1 MVGEKI
7 AGLRFVAGYWNLCL
21 IPSSSF
27 DFISILATNG
37 AKVVFLISILYL
49 PGASRVCFS
58 GGDAPIDLPL
68 MNTFP
73 QGWTLKLTTP
83 CSAASLAASA
93 LAASTLAA
101 SILLCSALAAL
112 SSTAAAGLSGDVAST
127 AAGSA
132 APLGTCAAAG
142 GAVAVSTGA
151 TFVAAAVAAIAGLS
165 PGFLTI
171 SANSRAS
178 TTTASAPPTM
188 VSFLWSCNRARRPPR
203 PPLVAAASAAGAS

>member
-142 GAVAVSTGA
+142 GAVAVLTVSPFFAETA
-151 TFVAAAVAAIAGLS
+151 LVLS
-165 PGFLTI
+165 RPYPWFFSI
-171 SANSRAS
+171 SANSRA
-178 TTTASAPPTM
+178 TTTLSTAPP
-188 VSFLWSCNRARRPPR
+188 P
-203 PPLVAAASAAGAS
+203 